1 MFIDSLTEQSI
12 VDLVL
17 YFNHSYHN
25 RIFLCVRILFFCYV
39 DLFVMPSTDWR
50 LVWLA
55 QWCSLSYILVWE
67 LSESTL
73 DVNMSTLNF
82 QVCDFFLTWKWGNWM
97 CYFFSA
103 VMIEFKNP
111 PPPGNIN
118 FIKLWTLKKFNDV
131 HINWQG
137 PTHLLVC

>member
-25 RIFLCVRILFFCYV
+25 RIFLCVRILFLLCGLICDAQYRLETSV
-39 DLFVMPSTDWR
+39 ISPVMLTVLHIGVR
-50 LVWLA
+50 V
-55 QWCSLSYILVWE
+55 VWE
-67 LSESTL
+67 YSRCQHVYPKFSSLW
-73 DVNMSTLNF
+73 
-82 QVCDFFLTWKWGNWM
+82 FFLTWKWGNWM
-97 CYFFSA
+97 CYFFSS